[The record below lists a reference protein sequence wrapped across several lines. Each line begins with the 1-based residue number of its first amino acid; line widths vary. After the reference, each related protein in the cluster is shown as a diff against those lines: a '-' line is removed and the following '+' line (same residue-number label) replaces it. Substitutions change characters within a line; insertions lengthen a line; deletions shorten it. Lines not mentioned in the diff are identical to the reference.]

1 LKTGLIKSGS
11 FLINGMR
18 GTFII
23 ERGNGWAQNVT
34 FRKTSV
40 IYPVGRKECTK
51 FRKYFPTLLTIFN
64 EWIR

>member
-1 LKTGLIKSGS
+1 
-11 FLINGMR
+11 MR